1 MDSLRESKLRPILE
15 KLLPI
20 MCMSAWGMVPEGL
33 ELSFPPLWTPTAKE
47 VSEIARTKA
56 ETVIAAF
63 QAGLVGQ
70 DTAQKELKK
79 LAEETGMFDSISDE
93 EIRRNKGKSFQDVT
107 SLRDPLM
114 GLPFES
120 PESEEP
126 DPFELAAQD
135 SLAEDFDPDQPRDK
149 DGKWTK
155 GGGFGGNRGDFGKSG
170 MGGSKRGEFG
180 EEGGFGSNR
189 GEFGEKGGFGGG
201 GEPKV
206 PEESGNTA
214 SSLASSAKTL
224 TNSASSAASVAAAY
238 EKPRGFA
245 KNRNGEKTL
254 DKVERKRY
262 DNLLLGE
269 KTSNGVTI
277 KSLSEHAY
285 DRAAQRE
292 LSPGQIKQALQQPP
306 KQSIKDPSC
315 LEFDSGKVR
324 VVVNQ
329 NTGNI
334 VSVMWKNGV

>member
-1 MDSLRESKLRPILE
+1 
-15 KLLPI
+15 
-20 MCMSAWGMVPEGL
+20 
-33 ELSFPPLWTPTAKE
+33 
-47 VSEIARTKA
+47 
-56 ETVIAAF
+56 
-63 QAGLVGQ
+63 
-70 DTAQKELKK
+70 
-79 LAEETGMFDSISDE
+79 
-93 EIRRNKGKSFQDVT
+93 
-107 SLRDPLM
+107 
-114 GLPFES
+114 
-120 PESEEP
+120 
-126 DPFELAAQD
+126 
-135 SLAEDFDPDQPRDK
+135 
-149 DGKWTK
+149 
-155 GGGFGGNRGDFGKSG
+155 

-285 DRAAQRE
+285 GSRSSKGAI
-292 LSPGQIKQALQQPP
+292 SWT
-306 KQSIKDPSC
+306 
-315 LEFDSGKVR
+315 
-324 VVVNQ
+324 N
-329 NTGNI
+329 
-334 VSVMWKNGV
+334 